1 MHVQVLIKCLTNL
14 QLLIRGTVC
23 LGFSKSL
30 PLPVAYVTDGVDVLI
45 QASLK
50 CANLLIPMDLCTQ
63 DLKICANC
71 VYCLDNG

>member
-1 MHVQVLIKCLTNL
+1 M
-14 QLLIRGTVC
+14 
-23 LGFSKSL
+23 
-30 PLPVAYVTDGVDVLI
+30 AYVTDGVDVLI

-50 CANLLIPMDLCTQ
+50 CANLLIHMDLCTQ